1 MLDFPLNE
9 ALTDDDVAAIAGAAD
24 WAEVQAR
31 GAGALARLGAAH
43 FMLKL
48 DVKGVEGAPSHVI
61 GTLPE
66 PLLRMFAN
74 REHAASDPIGRQLH
88 SSRPLL
94 WKPAQVAAPAPST
107 YHLLETSGITS
118 ALSLMVRSSQAAS
131 RIDFYGDRVKP
142 IAATA
147 ALQAPFVLLA
157 LHLHDRS
164 ETLWRAHAPR
174 QAALLSKRELE
185 CIHWSA
191 AGKTSRE
198 IGLILGISQRTAYFH
213 LNNVAAKLNVYTTRH
228 AISRAIAL
236 GLLDS

>member
-1 MLDFPLNE
+1 MLDFKLNE
-9 ALTDDDVAAIAGAAD
+9 ALSDDDVSAIGRAAD
-24 WAEVQAR
+24 WAEIQAGAR
-31 GAGALARLGAAH
+31 GVLARLGAAH

-48 DVKGVEGAPSHVI
+48 DVKGVEGAASHVI
-61 GTLPE
+61 GSLPDA
-66 PLLRMFAN
+66 LLRLFAN

-88 SSRPLL
+88 SSRPLA
-94 WKPAQVAAPAPST
+94 WSPAQVATPAPST
-107 YHLLETSGITS
+107 YQLLEASGITN
-118 ALSLMVRSSQAAS
+118 ALSLMVRSGQAAS
-131 RIDFYGDRVKP
+131 RIDFYGDRLKP
-142 IAATA
+142 IAATVSQ
-147 ALQAPFVLLA
+147 QAPFVLLA
-157 LHLHDRS
+157 LYLHDRA
-164 ETLWRAHAPR
+164 ETLWRERAPQ

-236 GLLDS
+236 GLLEA